1 MTNISIYNVC
11 ETHRL
16 GIGCKDHCHI
26 MNECGPCYKA
36 MKITALEVLRN
47 ARKIRR
53 MNCKLCDSDRANHCP
68 YCNACD
74 YDNGKCSNIYC
85 EEDLID

>member
-47 ARKIRR
+47 ARKIRH
-53 MNCKLCDSDRANHCP
+53 KKP
-68 YCNACD
+68 
-74 YDNGKCSNIYC
+74 GI
-85 EEDLID
+85 